1 MLFLMNDTVLELD
14 AADAPAPPPAARM
27 SALTLGH
34 VLNLGAELYS
44 ERPLLHRQDPERAR
58 RLALLVK
65 SKAPEVNAALFV
77 APEAGCR
84 PDAVIHRVA
93 ELSVELMAG
102 LHNLSGSG
110 QLNAVTADREVW
122 RRMAA

>member
-14 AADAPAPPPAARM
+14 GAQAPAPPPAARM
-27 SALTLGH
+27 GALKLSH
-34 VLNLGAELYS
+34 VLELGAELYAQ
-44 ERPLLHRQDPERAR
+44 RPLLHRHDPERAR

-77 APEAGCR
+77 APAAGCR

-102 LHNLSGSG
+102 LKTLSESG
-110 QLNAVTADREVW
+110 ALNALTADREVW
-122 RRMAA
+122 RRLAA